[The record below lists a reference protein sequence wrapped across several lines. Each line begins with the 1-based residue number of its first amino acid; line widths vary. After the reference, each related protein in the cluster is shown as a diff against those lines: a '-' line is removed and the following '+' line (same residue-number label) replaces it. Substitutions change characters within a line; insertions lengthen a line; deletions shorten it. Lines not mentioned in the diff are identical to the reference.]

1 MVVPRSHTSLHI
13 SALEYVG
20 LSGILAGLLGS
31 TVEEGTAKIKS
42 RNVPLKRKVSQKG
55 SALIASAALRE
66 PGWVCLGL
74 RAQHLT
80 FILNW
85 FLSPGVTFWPPQTV
99 TVCS

>member
-1 MVVPRSHTSLHI
+1 MVVPRSRTSPHI

-55 SALIASAALRE
+55 TVPLLPVLPLESRA
-66 PGWVCLGL
+66 GFVWV
-74 RAQHLT
+74 
-80 FILNW
+80 
-85 FLSPGVTFWPPQTV
+85 
-99 TVCS
+99 